1 MTSDRLVNL
10 SERWFRLLGRFYP
23 PDFRDDM
30 GDAVVETYR
39 DRARDALRRGGFL
52 RLALVW
58 MTRAR
63 RLAAQRS
70 RRTRAPRGLVATQ
83 RQLGPRRRDGIRRLL
98 RARTFAAVTIGTLTI
113 GLGMVAVV
121 YTVVHKILIEPMP
134 YRDPDALYYV
144 WRDYGPI
151 LDLKRGGVAG
161 PDFTELRKSDAVV
174 EDVAALQ
181 PMLGGIFALREG
193 ADPSEIAVTVVT
205 PNLFELLGVTPMLG
219 RGFAR
224 ERSRPGRPN

>member
-1 MTSDRLVNL
+1 MISDRLVNL
-10 SERWFRLLGRFYP
+10 SERWFRLLERLYP

-39 DRARDALRRGGFL
+39 DRARDALRRGGIL

-58 MTRAR
+58 MRALVDSLRNGPSERLRPAVSWR
-63 RLAAQRS
+63 RN
-70 RRTRAPRGLVATQ
+70 GNW
-83 RQLGPRRRDGIRRLL
+83 GRDAEIAIRRLL
-98 RARTFAAVTIGTLTI
+98 RGRAFAAATIGTLTI
-113 GLGMVAVV
+113 GLGMVAVA

-151 LDLKRGGVAG
+151 IDLKRGGLAG
-161 PDFTELRKSDAVV
+161 PDFTELRKSEAVV
-174 EDVAALQ
+174 EDVVALQ

-193 ADPSEIAVTVVT
+193 ADPV
-205 PNLFELLGVTPMLG
+205 
-219 RGFAR
+219 
-224 ERSRPGRPN
+224 RSR